1 METIGKSLASLHGA
15 MGVPGQINLAFMP
28 MPSVKKRHFKVEV
41 PVQLIISSRSSVDCI
56 NNRINRVPTGV
67 IIHLQALCSCV
78 FICLVLI
85 TLLNSFSFDFLV
97 CKEVEQ

>member
-67 IIHLQALCSCV
+67 IIHLQALCSRV

-85 TLLNSFSFDFLV
+85 TVLHLSGFDFFA
-97 CKEVEQ
+97 CNKVEQ